1 MTSNIQR
8 NLTPKLMIRDM
19 TKFNIKAF
27 FEEISYS
34 LERSFCNRENDPNVV
49 ILKIQNVIT
58 EITNKYVPLRKLSRK
73 EVKSKIKPWPTK
85 GLLKSISAKNKQFEQ
100 CFKKQKSHLFLK
112 YKTYLNKLTKL
123 KEIAK
128 KIYHQK

>member
-19 TKFNIKAF
+19 TKFNIEAF
-27 FEEISYS
+27 SEEISYS
-34 LERSFCNRENDPNVV
+34 LESFFRNRKNDPNVV
-49 ILKIQNVIT
+49 ILKILNVTT
-58 EITNKYVPLRKLSRK
+58 EITNKYAPLRKLSRK
-73 EVKSKIKPWPTK
+73 EVRSKTKPWLTK
-85 GLLKSISAKNKQFEQ
+85 GLRKFISTKNKLFEL

-112 YKTYLNKLTKL
+112 YKIYLNKLTKL

-128 KIYHQK
+128 KIYY